1 MSRCTCGEKGS
12 GKCDEHRGAS
22 LSKRLWLLV
31 LLAWLVWLVWALAR
45 LCRATSRDPKHRPG
59 DGTVPPWAYR
69 QPDPLIY
76 SQAYLQAQ
84 GLAVTWHN
92 PDIHIERASAPGVA
106 VDSSALD
113 PATHYVVVARIW
125 NASTTAAAVD
135 LPVKLSYLSF
145 GIGTQRHDVGM
156 TTVDLSVKGGSAC
169 PVFARLPWHT
179 PPTPG
184 HYCLQV
190 ELIWDDDANPG
201 NNMGQ
206 HNTNVRPLNSPHAAF
221 TFPVRNEA
229 GDRRVLRLEADAY
242 QIPPQEPCPPP
253 ASAQE
258 AERQRRAQ
266 LARHQRAAWP
276 IPAGWQVTVDP
287 AQAALG
293 AGEATEVTVDI
304 TAPDGFRGRQVVN
317 VHAFDGQ
324 RIVGGVTLYVDGAG

>member
-1 MSRCTCGEKGS
+1 
-12 GKCDEHRGAS
+12 
-22 LSKRLWLLV
+22 
-31 LLAWLVWLVWALAR
+31 
-45 LCRATSRDPKHRPG
+45 
-59 DGTVPPWAYR
+59 
-69 QPDPLIY
+69 
-76 SQAYLQAQ
+76 
-84 GLAVTWHN
+84 
-92 PDIHIERASAPGVA
+92 
-106 VDSSALD
+106 
-113 PATHYVVVARIW
+113 
-125 NASTTAAAVD
+125 
-135 LPVKLSYLSF
+135 
-145 GIGTQRHDVGM
+145 
-156 TTVDLSVKGGSAC
+156 
-169 PVFARLPWHT
+169 
-179 PPTPG
+179 
-184 HYCLQV
+184 
-190 ELIWDDDANPG
+190 
-201 NNMGQ
+201 MGQ